1 MKIGNIELP
10 KTAALAPLAGVADR
24 AMREISRE
32 FGACWTV
39 GEMTSSK
46 GLSYGSKKS
55 AELLTISDI
64 ERPTA
69 VQLFGSEPETMA
81 EAAVLSLQYKPDAID
96 INFGCP
102 VPKVAGNGGGSA
114 LMKDPELAG
123 KIVRAV
129 VDAVN
134 VPVTVKFRA
143 GWDSE
148 HINAVDFAQICE
160 DNGAS
165 ALTVHGRTRMQ
176 MFAPP
181 VDLEI
186 IRKVKESVSIPVI
199 GNGDVD
205 SPEAAKQMYERTGCD
220 LVMVGRA
227 AMGNPWIFRQIEAYL
242 LHGEILPDPTP
253 FERMEVLK
261 KHVSLL
267 CKYKGEYIGMREA
280 RKHASWY
287 IKGMRG
293 AAEFRRECGSLESS
307 EDLERL
313 IEKVI
318 LGSENQSVSE

>member
-1 MKIGNIELP
+1 MKIGNTELP

-24 AMREISRE
+24 AMREICRE
-32 FGACWTV
+32 YGACWTV

-46 GLSYGSKKS
+46 GLSFGSKKS
-55 AELLTISDI
+55 EELLEIGEA

-81 EAAVLSLQYKPDAID
+81 QAAEMALEHKPEAID

-123 KIVRAV
+123 RIVEAVVRAV
-129 VDAVN
+129 DL
-134 VPVTVKFRA
+134 PVTVKCRA

-148 HINAVDFAQICE
+148 HINAVEFAKICE
-160 DNGAS
+160 EAGAA

-181 VDLEI
+181 VDLDI
-186 IRKVKESVSIPVI
+186 IRRVKKAVNIPVI

-205 SPEAAKQMYERTGCD
+205 SPQAAKRMYDETGCD
-220 LVMVGRA
+220 LVMVGRG
-227 AMGNPWIFRQIEAYL
+227 AMGNPWLFRRIEHYIKTGEL
-242 LHGEILPDPTP
+242 LPEPSPE
-253 FERMEVLK
+253 ERMAVLK
-261 KHVSLL
+261 KHVELL
-267 CKYKGEYIGMREA
+267 CKYKGEYVGMREA
-280 RKHASWY
+280 RKHSSWY

-293 AAEFRRECGSLESS
+293 AAEFRRECGEITAP

-313 IEKVI
+313 IDRVLLSCTE
-318 LGSENQSVSE
+318 

>member
-32 FGACWTV
+32 YGACWTV

-46 GLSYGSKKS
+46 GLSFGSKKS
-55 AELLTISDI
+55 AELLQIGEA

-81 EAAVLSLQYKPDAID
+81 QAAEMAMEYAPEAID

-123 KIVRAV
+123 RIVEAV
-129 VDAVN
+129 VKAVKL
-134 VPVTVKFRA
+134 PVTVKFRA

-148 HINAVDFAQICE
+148 HINAVEFAKICE
-160 DNGAS
+160 DAGAA
-165 ALTVHGRTRMQ
+165 ALTRMQ

-186 IRKVKESVSIPVI
+186 IRLVKEAVSIPVI

-205 SPEAAKQMYERTGCD
+205 SPEAAKRMYDETGCD

-227 AMGNPWIFRQIEAYL
+227 AMGNPWLFRRIERYMQTGEL
-242 LHGEILPDPTP
+242 LPEPTP
-253 FERMEVLK
+253 EERMTVLK
-261 KHVSLL
+261 RHVELL
-267 CKYKGEYIGMREA
+267 CKYKGEYVGMREA
-280 RKHASWY
+280 RKHSSWY

-293 AAEFRRECGSLESS
+293 AAEFRRECGEITAP

-313 IEKVI
+313 IDRV
-318 LGSENQSVSE
+318 LLSCSE

>member
-10 KTAALAPLAGVADR
+10 RTAALAPLAGVADR

-39 GEMTSSK
+39 GEMASSK

-55 AELLTISDI
+55 AELLEINEK

-81 EAAVLSLQYKPDAID
+81 EAAKMALEYRPDAID

-123 KIVRAV
+123 RIVKAV
-129 VDAVN
+129 TSAVDI
-134 VPVTVKFRA
+134 PVTVKFRA

-148 HINAVDFAQICE
+148 HINAVEFAKICE
-160 DNGAS
+160 ENGAA

-186 IRKVKESVSIPVI
+186 IRLVKEAVSIPVI

-205 SPEAAKQMYERTGCD
+205 SPEAARRMYDETGCD
-220 LVMVGRA
+220 LVMVGRG
-227 AMGNPWIFRQIEAYL
+227 AMGNPWIFRRIEHYL
-242 LHGEILPDPTP
+242 KTGGLLPEPTP
-253 FERMEVLK
+253 EERMSVLK
-261 KHVSLL
+261 KHVRLL
-267 CKYKGEYIGMREA
+267 CEYKGEYVGMREA
-280 RKHASWY
+280 RKHSSWY

-293 AAEFRRECGSLESS
+293 AAEFRRECGELTTP

-313 IEKVI
+313 IDRV
-318 LGSENQSVSE
+318 LLSAENECSNI

>member
-32 FGACWTV
+32 YGACWTV

-46 GLSYGSKKS
+46 GLSFGSKKS
-55 AELLTISDI
+55 AELLQLGEA

-81 EAAVLSLQYKPDAID
+81 QAAEMAMEYAPEAID

-123 KIVRAV
+123 RIVEAV
-129 VDAVN
+129 VKAVKL
-134 VPVTVKFRA
+134 PVTVKFRA

-148 HINAVDFAQICE
+148 HINA
-160 DNGAS
+160 
-165 ALTVHGRTRMQ
+165 
-176 MFAPP
+176 
-181 VDLEI
+181 
-186 IRKVKESVSIPVI
+186 
-199 GNGDVD
+199 NGDVD
-205 SPEAAKQMYERTGCD
+205 SPEAAKRMYDETGCD

-227 AMGNPWIFRQIEAYL
+227 AMGNPWLFRRIERYMQNGEL
-242 LHGEILPDPTP
+242 LPESTP
-253 FERMEVLK
+253 EERMTVLK
-261 KHVSLL
+261 RHVELL
-267 CKYKGEYIGMREA
+267 CKYKGEYVGMREA
-280 RKHASWY
+280 RKHSSWY

-293 AAEFRRECGSLESS
+293 AAEFRRECGEITAP

-313 IEKVI
+313 IDRV
-318 LGSENQSVSE
+318 LLSCSE

>member
-1 MKIGNIELP
+1 MKIGNTELP

-24 AMREISRE
+24 AMREICRE
-32 FGACWTV
+32 YGACWTV

-46 GLSYGSKKS
+46 GLSFGSKKS
-55 AELLTISDI
+55 EELLEIGEA

-81 EAAVLSLQYKPDAID
+81 QAAEMALEHKPEAID

-123 KIVRAV
+123 RIVEAVVRAV
-129 VDAVN
+129 DI
-134 VPVTVKFRA
+134 PVTVKFRA

-148 HINAVDFAQICE
+148 HINAVEFAKICE
-160 DNGAS
+160 EAGAA

-181 VDLEI
+181 VDLDI
-186 IRKVKESVSIPVI
+186 IRRVKEAVNIPVI

-205 SPEAAKQMYERTGCD
+205 SPQAAKRMYDETGCD
-220 LVMVGRA
+220 LVMVGRG
-227 AMGNPWIFRQIEAYL
+227 AMGNPWLFRRIEHYIKTGEL
-242 LHGEILPDPTP
+242 LPEPSPE
-253 FERMEVLK
+253 ERMAVLK
-261 KHVSLL
+261 KHVELL
-267 CKYKGEYIGMREA
+267 CKYKGEYVGMREA
-280 RKHASWY
+280 RKHSSWY

-293 AAEFRRECGSLESS
+293 AAEFRRECGEITAP

-313 IEKVI
+313 IDRVLLSCTE
-318 LGSENQSVSE
+318 

>member
-1 MKIGNIELP
+1 MKIGNTELP

-24 AMREISRE
+24 AMREICRE
-32 FGACWTV
+32 YGACWTV

-46 GLSYGSKKS
+46 GLSFGSKKS
-55 AELLTISDI
+55 EELLEIGEA

-81 EAAVLSLQYKPDAID
+81 QAAEMALEHKPEAID

-123 KIVRAV
+123 RIVEAVVRAV
-129 VDAVN
+129 DI
-134 VPVTVKFRA
+134 PVTVKFRA

-148 HINAVDFAQICE
+148 HINAVEFAKICE
-160 DNGAS
+160 EAGAA

-181 VDLEI
+181 VDLDI
-186 IRKVKESVSIPVI
+186 IRRVKEAVNIPVI

-205 SPEAAKQMYERTGCD
+205 SPQAAKRMYDETGCD
-220 LVMVGRA
+220 LVMVGRG
-227 AMGNPWIFRQIEAYL
+227 AMGNPWLFRRIEHYIKTGEL
-242 LHGEILPDPTP
+242 LPEPSPE
-253 FERMEVLK
+253 ERMAVLK
-261 KHVSLL
+261 KHVELL
-267 CKYKGEYIGMREA
+267 CKYKGEYVGMREA
-280 RKHASWY
+280 RKHSSWY

-293 AAEFRRECGSLESS
+293 AAEFRRECGEITAP

-313 IEKVI
+313 IDRVLLSCAE
-318 LGSENQSVSE
+318 

>member
-32 FGACWTV
+32 YGACWTV

-46 GLSYGSKKS
+46 GLSFGSKKS
-55 AELLTISDI
+55 AELLQISEA

-81 EAAVLSLQYKPDAID
+81 QAAEMAMEYAPEAID

-123 KIVRAV
+123 RIVEAV
-129 VDAVN
+129 VKAVKL
-134 VPVTVKFRA
+134 PVTVKFRA

-148 HINAVDFAQICE
+148 HINAVEFAKICE
-160 DNGAS
+160 DAGAA

-186 IRKVKESVSIPVI
+186 IRLVKEAVSIPVI

-205 SPEAAKQMYERTGCD
+205 SPEAAKRMYDETGCD

-227 AMGNPWIFRQIEAYL
+227 AMGNPWLFRRIERYMQTGEL
-242 LHGEILPDPTP
+242 LPEPTP
-253 FERMEVLK
+253 EERMTVLK
-261 KHVSLL
+261 RHVELL
-267 CKYKGEYIGMREA
+267 CKYKGEYVGMREA
-280 RKHASWY
+280 RKHSSWY
-287 IKGMRG
+287 IKGMHG
-293 AAEFRRECGSLESS
+293 AAEFRRECGEITAP

-313 IEKVI
+313 IDRV
-318 LGSENQSVSE
+318 LLSCSE

>member
-32 FGACWTV
+32 YGACWTV

-46 GLSYGSKKS
+46 GLSFGSKKS
-55 AELLTISDI
+55 AELLQIGEA

-81 EAAVLSLQYKPDAID
+81 QAAEMAMEYAPEAID

-123 KIVRAV
+123 RIVEAV
-129 VDAVN
+129 VKAVKL
-134 VPVTVKFRA
+134 PVTVKFRA

-148 HINAVDFAQICE
+148 HINAVEFAKICE
-160 DNGAS
+160 DAGAA

-186 IRKVKESVSIPVI
+186 IRLVKGAVSIPVI

-205 SPEAAKQMYERTGCD
+205 SPEAAKRMYDETGCD

-227 AMGNPWIFRQIEAYL
+227 AMGNPWLFRRIERYMQTGEL
-242 LHGEILPDPTP
+242 LPEPAPE
-253 FERMEVLK
+253 ERMTVLK
-261 KHVSLL
+261 RHVELL
-267 CKYKGEYIGMREA
+267 CKYKGEYVGMREA
-280 RKHASWY
+280 RKHSSWY

-293 AAEFRRECGSLESS
+293 AAEFRRECGEITAP

-313 IEKVI
+313 IDRV
-318 LGSENQSVSE
+318 LLSCSE

>member
-1 MKIGNIELP
+1 MLIGNINLP

-24 AMREISRE
+24 AMREICRE
-32 FGACWTV
+32 YGACWTV

-55 AELLTISDI
+55 AELLEIGEA

-81 EAAVLSLQYKPDAID
+81 QAALMALEYKPEAID

-114 LMKDPELAG
+114 LMKDPVLAG

-129 VDAVN
+129 AEAV
-134 VPVTVKFRA
+134 PLPITVKFRA

-148 HINAVDFAQICE
+148 HINAVEFAKICE
-160 DNGAS
+160 DNGAA

-181 VDLEI
+181 VDLDI
-186 IRKVKESVSIPVI
+186 IRRVKEAVNIPVI
-199 GNGDVD
+199 GNGDID
-205 SPEAAKQMYERTGCD
+205 SPEAAKRMYDETGCD
-220 LVMVGRA
+220 LVMVGRG
-227 AMGNPWIFRQIEAYL
+227 AMGNPWLFKRIECYMQT
-242 LHGEILPDPTP
+242 GELIPEPTP
-253 FERMEVLK
+253 YERMTVLK
-261 KHVSLL
+261 KHIELL
-267 CKYKGEYIGMREA
+267 CRYKGEYVGMREA
-280 RKHASWY
+280 RKHSSWY

-293 AAEFRRECGSLESS
+293 AAEFRRGCGAISTM

-313 IEKVI
+313 IDRVLLSAES
-318 LGSENQSVSE
+318 LGE

>member
-1 MKIGNIELP
+1 MKIGNTELP

-24 AMREISRE
+24 AMREICRE
-32 FGACWTV
+32 YGACWTV

-46 GLSYGSKKS
+46 GLSFGSKKS
-55 AELLTISDI
+55 EELLEIGEA

-81 EAAVLSLQYKPDAID
+81 QAAEMALEHKPEAID

-123 KIVRAV
+123 RIVEAVVRAV
-129 VDAVN
+129 DI
-134 VPVTVKFRA
+134 PVTVKFRA

-148 HINAVDFAQICE
+148 HINAVEFAKICE
-160 DNGAS
+160 EAGAA

-181 VDLEI
+181 VDLDI
-186 IRKVKESVSIPVI
+186 IRRVKEAVNIPVI

-205 SPEAAKQMYERTGCD
+205 SPQAAKRMYDETGCD
-220 LVMVGRA
+220 LVMVGRG
-227 AMGNPWIFRQIEAYL
+227 AMGNPWLFRRIEHYIKTGKL
-242 LHGEILPDPTP
+242 LPEPSPE
-253 FERMEVLK
+253 ERMAVLK
-261 KHVSLL
+261 KHVELL
-267 CKYKGEYIGMREA
+267 CKYKGEYVGMREA
-280 RKHASWY
+280 RKHSSWY

-293 AAEFRRECGSLESS
+293 AAEFRRECGEITAP

-313 IEKVI
+313 IDRVLLSCTE
-318 LGSENQSVSE
+318 

>member
-1 MKIGNIELP
+1 MLIGNINLP

-24 AMREISRE
+24 AMREICRE
-32 FGACWTV
+32 YGACWTV
-39 GEMTSSK
+39 GEMASSK

-55 AELLTISDI
+55 AELLEIGEA

-81 EAAVLSLQYKPDAID
+81 QAALMALEYKPEAID

-114 LMKDPELAG
+114 LMKDPVLAG

-129 VDAVN
+129 AEAV
-134 VPVTVKFRA
+134 PLPITVKFRA

-148 HINAVDFAQICE
+148 HINAVEFAKICE
-160 DNGAS
+160 DNGAA

-181 VDLEI
+181 VDLDI
-186 IRKVKESVSIPVI
+186 IRRVKEAVNIPVI
-199 GNGDVD
+199 GNGDID
-205 SPEAAKQMYERTGCD
+205 SPEAAKRMYDETGCD
-220 LVMVGRA
+220 LVMVGRG
-227 AMGNPWIFRQIEAYL
+227 AMGNPWLFKRIECYMQT
-242 LHGEILPDPTP
+242 GELIPEPTP
-253 FERMEVLK
+253 YERMTVLK
-261 KHVSLL
+261 KHIELL
-267 CKYKGEYIGMREA
+267 CRYKGEYVGMREA
-280 RKHASWY
+280 RKHSSWY

-293 AAEFRRECGSLESS
+293 AAEFRRECGAISTM

-313 IEKVI
+313 IDRVLLSAES
-318 LGSENQSVSE
+318 LGE

>member
-1 MKIGNIELP
+1 MKIGDVELP
-10 KTAALAPLAGVADR
+10 KTAALAPLAGVGDR

-39 GEMTSSK
+39 CEMTSSK

-55 AELLTISDI
+55 EELMEINDA
-64 ERPTA
+64 ERPCA
-69 VQLFGSEPETMA
+69 VQLFGSEPEVMA
-81 EAAVLSLQYKPDAID
+81 EAAVMALKQKPEAID

-123 KIVRAV
+123 RIVRAV
-129 VDAVN
+129 TDAVD

-148 HINAVDFAQICE
+148 HINAVEFACICE
-160 DNGAS
+160 ASGAS

-181 VDLEI
+181 VDLDI
-186 IRKVKESVSIPVI
+186 IRKVKEAVSIPVI

-205 SPEAAKQMYERTGCD
+205 SVESARRMYDETGCD
-220 LVMVGRA
+220 LVMIGRG
-227 AMGNPWIFRQIEAYL
+227 AMGNPWVFRQIESYFL
-242 LHGEILPDPTP
+242 RGEILPDPSP
-253 FERMEVLK
+253 EEKMAVLK
-261 KHVSLL
+261 RHIELL

-293 AAEFRRECGSLESS
+293 AAEFRRECGSLTTPS
-307 EDLERL
+307 DLDDL
-313 IEKVI
+313 IDKVL
-318 LGSENQSVSE
+318 LGAAENA

>member
-32 FGACWTV
+32 YGACWTV

-46 GLSYGSKKS
+46 GLSFGSKKS
-55 AELLTISDI
+55 VELLQIGEA

-81 EAAVLSLQYKPDAID
+81 QAAEMAMEYAPEAID

-123 KIVRAV
+123 RIVEAV
-129 VDAVN
+129 VKAVKL
-134 VPVTVKFRA
+134 PVTVKFRA

-148 HINAVDFAQICE
+148 HINAVEFAKICE
-160 DNGAS
+160 DAGAA

-186 IRKVKESVSIPVI
+186 IRLVKEAVSIPVI

-205 SPEAAKQMYERTGCD
+205 SPEAAKRMYDETGCD

-227 AMGNPWIFRQIEAYL
+227 AMGNPWLFRRIERYMQTGEL
-242 LHGEILPDPTP
+242 LPEPTP
-253 FERMEVLK
+253 EERMTVLK
-261 KHVSLL
+261 RHVELL
-267 CKYKGEYIGMREA
+267 CKYKGEYVGMREA
-280 RKHASWY
+280 RKHSSWY

-293 AAEFRRECGSLESS
+293 AAEFRRECGEITAP

-313 IEKVI
+313 IDRV
-318 LGSENQSVSE
+318 LLSCSE

>member
-1 MKIGNIELP
+1 MNIGKIELP

-32 FGACWTV
+32 YGACWTV

-46 GLSYGSKKS
+46 GLSFGSKKS
-55 AELLTISDI
+55 EELLQIGEA

-81 EAAVLSLQYKPDAID
+81 QAAEMALRYAPEAID

-123 KIVRAV
+123 RIVEAVVRAV
-129 VDAVN
+129 DI
-134 VPVTVKFRA
+134 PVTVKFRA

-148 HINAVDFAQICE
+148 HINAVEFAKICE
-160 DNGAS
+160 QAGAA

-181 VDLEI
+181 VDLDI
-186 IRKVKESVSIPVI
+186 IRRVKEAVSIPVI

-205 SPEAAKQMYERTGCD
+205 SPEAAKRMYDETGCD

-227 AMGNPWIFRQIEAYL
+227 AMGNPWLFRRIEHYMQTGEL
-242 LHGEILPDPTP
+242 LPEPSPE
-253 FERMEVLK
+253 ERMTVLK
-261 KHVSLL
+261 RHVELL

-280 RKHASWY
+280 RKHSSWY

-293 AAEFRRECGSLESS
+293 AAEFRRECGEITAP

-313 IEKVI
+313 IDKV
-318 LGSENQSVSE
+318 LLSCGE

>member
-32 FGACWTV
+32 YGACWTV

-46 GLSYGSKKS
+46 GLSFGSKKS
-55 AELLTISDI
+55 AELLQIGEE

-81 EAAVLSLQYKPDAID
+81 QAAEMAMEYAPEAID

-123 KIVRAV
+123 RIVEAV
-129 VDAVN
+129 VKAVKL
-134 VPVTVKFRA
+134 PVTVKFRA

-148 HINAVDFAQICE
+148 HINAVEFAKICE
-160 DNGAS
+160 DAGAA

-186 IRKVKESVSIPVI
+186 IRLVKEAVSIPVI

-205 SPEAAKQMYERTGCD
+205 SPEAAKRMYDETGCD

-227 AMGNPWIFRQIEAYL
+227 AMGNPWLFRRIERYMQTGEL
-242 LHGEILPDPTP
+242 LPEPTP
-253 FERMEVLK
+253 EERMTVLK
-261 KHVSLL
+261 RHVELL
-267 CKYKGEYIGMREA
+267 CKYKGEYVGMREA
-280 RKHASWY
+280 RKHSSWY

-293 AAEFRRECGSLESS
+293 AAEFRRECGEITAP

-313 IEKVI
+313 IDRV
-318 LGSENQSVSE
+318 LLSCSE

>member
-1 MKIGNIELP
+1 MNIGKIELP

-32 FGACWTV
+32 YGACWTV

-46 GLSYGSKKS
+46 GLSFGSKKS
-55 AELLTISDI
+55 EELLQIGEA

-81 EAAVLSLQYKPDAID
+81 QAAEMALRYAPEAID

-123 KIVRAV
+123 RIVEAVVRAV
-129 VDAVN
+129 DI
-134 VPVTVKFRA
+134 PVTVKFRA

-148 HINAVDFAQICE
+148 HINAVEFAKICE
-160 DNGAS
+160 QAGAA

-186 IRKVKESVSIPVI
+186 IRRVKEAVRIPVI

-205 SPEAAKQMYERTGCD
+205 SPEAAKRMYDETGCD

-227 AMGNPWIFRQIEAYL
+227 AMGNPWLFRRIEHYMQTGEL
-242 LHGEILPDPTP
+242 LPEPSPE
-253 FERMEVLK
+253 ERMTVLK
-261 KHVSLL
+261 RHVELL

-280 RKHASWY
+280 RKHSSWY

-293 AAEFRRECGSLESS
+293 AAEFRRECGEITAP

-313 IEKVI
+313 IDKV
-318 LGSENQSVSE
+318 LLSCGE

>member
-32 FGACWTV
+32 YGACWTV

-46 GLSYGSKKS
+46 GLSFGSKKS
-55 AELLTISDI
+55 AELLQIGEA

-81 EAAVLSLQYKPDAID
+81 QAAEMAMEYAPEAID

-123 KIVRAV
+123 RIVEAV
-129 VDAVN
+129 VKAVKL
-134 VPVTVKFRA
+134 PVTVKFRA

-148 HINAVDFAQICE
+148 HINAVEFAKICE
-160 DNGAS
+160 DAGAA

-186 IRKVKESVSIPVI
+186 IRLVKEAVSIPVI

-205 SPEAAKQMYERTGCD
+205 SPEAAKRMYDETGCD

-227 AMGNPWIFRQIEAYL
+227 AMGIERYMQTGEL
-242 LHGEILPDPTP
+242 LPEPTP
-253 FERMEVLK
+253 EERMTVLK
-261 KHVSLL
+261 RHVELL
-267 CKYKGEYIGMREA
+267 CKYKGEYVGMREA
-280 RKHASWY
+280 RKHSSWY

-293 AAEFRRECGSLESS
+293 AAEFRRECGEITAP

-313 IEKVI
+313 IDRV
-318 LGSENQSVSE
+318 LLSCSE